1 MYQVLLRYGSQAL
14 TYVPKVGGWVERN
27 FQSIFLG
34 AVGTVIVYDVYSAG
48 QNISKGF
55 DPEVQTE
62 IAREMSADAW
72 AQSGGDAEK
81 YNAIMGGLY
90 KGMNSINPMDDIIKY
105 VVVAVVAIVGLQ
117 MLLKNKT

>member
-34 AVGTVIVYDVYSAG
+34 AVGTVIAYDVYSAG

-55 DPEVQTE
+55 SPEVQAE

-72 AQSGGDAEK
+72 AQSGGDTEK
-81 YNAIMGGLY
+81 YNAIMEGLY

-105 VVVAVVAIVGLQ
+105 VVVAVIAIVGLQ